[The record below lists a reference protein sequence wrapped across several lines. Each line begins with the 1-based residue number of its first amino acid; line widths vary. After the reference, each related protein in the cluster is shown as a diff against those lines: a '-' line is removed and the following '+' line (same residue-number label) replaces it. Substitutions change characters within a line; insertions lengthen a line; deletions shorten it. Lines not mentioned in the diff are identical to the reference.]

1 MLEGHERTLLAAQGY
16 GELGMV
22 DEALTELDTLPADM
36 KRHSKVIEL
45 RLAILMQARRWTDAL
60 QASRDLCNLE
70 PEKTMGYIHA
80 AFCLHELGHTV
91 EARETL
97 LGGPTALHAEP
108 TYHYNLACYEC
119 RLGNLD
125 LAQAHLDRSFQL
137 DKKFREFARS
147 DPDLEP
153 LRTKS

>member
-1 MLEGHERTLLAAQGY
+1 MLEAHERTLEAVRGY
-16 GELGMV
+16 AELGMM
-22 DEALTELDTLPADM
+22 DDALAELDTLPADV
-36 KRHSKVIEL
+36 KRQYKVIEL
-45 RLAILMQARRWTDAL
+45 QLVILMQARRWSDAL
-60 QASRDLCNLE
+60 QASRDLCNVE

-91 EARETL
+91 EARDML
-97 LGGPTALHAEP
+97 LGGPPALHTEP

-137 DKKFREFARS
+137 DKKFREFART

-153 LRTKS
+153 LRTRA